1 MSPDLSPSHVWCHW
15 EIGLLSDYANQA
27 ETYDRTRGASPSIL
41 EPVRRALADGPGRSL
56 VDVGGGTGNYAAA
69 LAEEGWEPLV
79 IDRSP
84 AMLAVAAA
92 KGLQTLEAPAESLPL
107 GDATFDAVTV
117 VSVLHHLDDP
127 QAALAQVARILR
139 RDGCLAL
146 VAFTREDIQD
156 LWLIDYFPASLP
168 WMEVTHPPVAE
179 IQALLPGSVREEVR
193 FDDLRDAS
201 LAALASYPNLI
212 LDPEWRRQT
221 SYFERMAR
229 DHPGELSEG
238 LDRLRA
244 DVESGRA
251 PDRPGRAS
259 VIAWQKA

>member
-1 MSPDLSPSHVWCHW
+1 LPQYLWSHCG
-15 EIGLLSDYANQA
+15 IGLLSDYSSQA

-41 EPVRRALADGPGRSL
+41 GPVRRALAGAPGRSL
-56 VDVGGGTGNYAAA
+56 ADVGGGTGNYAAA
-69 LAEEGWEPLV
+69 LADEGWEPLV

-107 GDATFDAVTV
+107 DDATFDAVTLI
-117 VSVLHHLDDP
+117 SVLHHLDDP
-127 QAALAQVARILR
+127 QAGLAQATRILR
-139 RDGCLAL
+139 QGGHLAL
-146 VAFTREDIQD
+146 VAFTREDIHD
-156 LWLIDYFPASLP
+156 LWLIDYFPASSP
-168 WMEVTHPPVAE
+168 WMEETHPPLADLLS
-179 IQALLPGSVREEVR
+179 LLPGSVRLEVL

-201 LAALASYPNLI
+201 LAALASYPDLI

-244 DVESGRA
+244 DLDSGRA
-251 PDRPGRAS
+251 PGQAGRAS
-259 VIAWQKA
+259 LIAWQKP